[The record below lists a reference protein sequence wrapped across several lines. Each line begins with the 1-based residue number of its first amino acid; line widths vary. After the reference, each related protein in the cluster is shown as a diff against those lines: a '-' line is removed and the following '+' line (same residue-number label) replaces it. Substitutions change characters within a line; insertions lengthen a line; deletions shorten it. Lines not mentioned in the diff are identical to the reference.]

1 LFNFSSRMNNSFAK
15 TSNMKRL
22 FFLLTTAAALVCY
35 RSQAQDPGMELQAMR
50 NRDSGIL
57 RGGTG
62 EELRSAVFQS
72 NRLYGQAFVKG
83 DSLLFVNRYDRNAWI
98 MPPNSPALMGP
109 DAPSSFFAIAYHQ
122 MNIRNVLLST
132 NELYDQGDYATE
144 VGSFELRDVANKVL
158 NRGKYVVVWKRTD
171 GKWKMYRDC
180 FNSDSK

>member
-1 LFNFSSRMNNSFAK
+1 
-15 TSNMKRL
+15 MKRL

-50 NRDSGIL
+50 NGDSGIL
-57 RGGTG
+57 LSAAG

-83 DSLLFVNRYDRNAWI
+83 DSLLFISRYDLNAWI
-98 MPPNSPALMGP
+98 MPPNSPSIMGP
-109 DAPSSFFAIAYHQ
+109 DAASSFFAIAYHQ

-132 NELYDQGDYATE
+132 KELYDQGSYATE
-144 VGSFELRDVANKVL
+144 IGSFELRDVANRVL

-171 GKWKMYRDC
+171 GRWKMYRDC